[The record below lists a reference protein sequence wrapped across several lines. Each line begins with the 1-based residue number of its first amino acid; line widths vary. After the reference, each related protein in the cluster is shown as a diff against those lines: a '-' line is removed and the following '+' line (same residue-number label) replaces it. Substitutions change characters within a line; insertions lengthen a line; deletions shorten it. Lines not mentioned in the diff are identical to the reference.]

1 MRNLFY
7 IGITALISNFINS
20 QTLNDL
26 NYITFSSPNGS
37 ARYKSMAGAFG
48 ALGGDLSSIANNP
61 AGSSVF
67 LYNEIGASINYNSKN
82 VKGIYSGQPRT
93 IKDEDFYFDQFG
105 AAFVFNNTNEK
116 SSWKRIT
123 ASLSVNRITSFDQ
136 RSSINGAGKNSISD
150 YFLYYAD
157 GVTLEDI
164 QIYDDETISDIYGYL
179 GEEIGF
185 DAQQAFLGYQSY
197 IIDPLTNNL
206 SERSYVSN
214 IKSDRFNHILN
225 QFNEGYHR
233 KTSFNFSGL
242 YKDFLHL
249 GFNINQHRI
258 EFSNL
263 QDFYEKDHD
272 SNSLVSNVNFENSLL
287 SFGQG
292 FSLQFGGI
300 LRFDN
305 LRLGLSYD
313 SPQWINIADETQ
325 QKISSY
331 RSDSGIRVKEI
342 LEPNVINSFS
352 PYELRIPAKSSIS
365 FAYIFNKKGLL
376 SIEYNYQNL
385 SNMTLNSESISSYL
399 DELTSNFQQ
408 TFTSVNTIKFGGEY
422 RIEDLSLRAGY
433 YQRSNSKRNIFK
445 KDNSLTF
452 GIGFDFG
459 SSNFGISFVHSTQN
473 QNLQLFSAGL
483 TDEYDLENKFTE
495 LTLSYNI
502 KF

>member
-7 IGITALISNFINS
+7 VSITFLVSNLINS

-26 NYITFSSPNGS
+26 NYLTFSSLNGS

-48 ALGGDLSSIANNP
+48 ALGGDLSSITSNP

-67 LYNEIGASINYNSKN
+67 LYNEIGASVNYNSKD
-82 VKGIYSGQPRT
+82 VKGMYSGQPRT
-93 IKDEDFYFDQFG
+93 IQDDDFNFDQFG

-116 SSWKRIT
+116 SPWKRIT
-123 ASLSVNRITSFDQ
+123 ASISINRVTNFNQ
-136 RSSINGAGKNSISD
+136 RSSIYGAGKNSISD

-157 GVTLEDI
+157 GVAFEDI
-164 QIYDDETISDIYGYL
+164 QIYDDETISDIYSYL
-179 GEEIGF
+179 GEEEGF
-185 DAQQAFLGYQSY
+185 GAQQAFLGYQSY

-206 SERSYVSN
+206 SESSYVSN

-242 YKDFLHL
+242 YKDYLHIGL
-249 GFNINQHRI
+249 NINQHRI

-263 QDFYEKDHD
+263 QDFYEKEHD

-287 SFGQG
+287 SLGRG

-300 LRFDN
+300 LKFDN
-305 LRLGLSYD
+305 FRFGLNYD

-325 QKISSY
+325 QKISSF
-331 RSDSGIRVKEI
+331 RSDSGISIKEI
-342 LEPNVINSFS
+342 LEPSVINSFS
-352 PYELRIPAKSSIS
+352 PYELRIPPKSSIS
-365 FAYIFNKKGLL
+365 FAYILNRKGLL
-376 SIEYNYQNL
+376 SIEYNYQDL
-385 SNMTLNSESISSYL
+385 SKLSLNSESISSYL
-399 DELTSNFQQ
+399 DELTSNLQQ
-408 TFTSVNTIKFGGEY
+408 AFTTVNILKFGGEY

-433 YQRSNSKRNIFK
+433 YQRSNNKQSILKN
-445 KDNSLTF
+445 DNSYTF

-459 SSNFGISFVHSTQN
+459 SSNFSMSFVQSTQN

-483 TDEYDLENKFTE
+483 TDQYDLENKFTE

>member
-7 IGITALISNFINS
+7 IGITALISNFISS

-26 NYITFSSPNGS
+26 NYITSSSLNGS

-48 ALGGDLSSIANNP
+48 ALGGDLSSITNNP

-105 AAFVFNNTNEK
+105 AAFVFNNTKEK

-123 ASLSVNRITSFDQ
+123 ASISVNRITSFDQ

-157 GVTLEDI
+157 GVALEDI

-197 IIDPLTNNL
+197 IIDPTTNNL

-214 IKSDRFNHILN
+214 INSDRFNHILN

-263 QDFYEKDHD
+263 QDFYEKDHN

-287 SFGQG
+287 SLGQG

-300 LRFDN
+300 LKFDN
-305 LRLGLSYD
+305 SRLSFSYD

-325 QKISSY
+325 QKISSF
-331 RSDSGIRVKEI
+331 RSESGIRVEEI
-342 LEPNVINSFS
+342 LEPNVRHSFS
-352 PYELRIPAKSSIS
+352 PYELRIPAKSSVS
-365 FAYIFNKKGLL
+365 FAYIFDRKGLL

-385 SNMTLNSESISSYL
+385 SNITLNSESISSYL
-399 DELTSNFQQ
+399 DGLTSSFQQ
-408 TFTSVNTIKFGGEY
+408 AFTSVNTIKFGGEY

-433 YQRSNSKRNIFK
+433 YQRSNSKRDIFK
-445 KDNSLTF
+445 NDNSLTF

-459 SSNFGISFVHSTQN
+459 SSNFSMSFVQSTQN

>member
-7 IGITALISNFINS
+7 IGITALISNFISS

-26 NYITFSSPNGS
+26 NYITYSSLNGS

-48 ALGGDLSSIANNP
+48 ALGGDLSSITNNP

-105 AAFVFNNTNEK
+105 AAFVFNNTKEK

-123 ASLSVNRITSFDQ
+123 ASISVNRITSFDQ

-157 GVTLEDI
+157 GVALEDI

-185 DAQQAFLGYQSY
+185 DAQQTFLGYQSY
-197 IIDPLTNNL
+197 IIDPTTNNL

-214 IKSDRFNHILN
+214 INSDRFNHILN

-287 SFGQG
+287 SLGQG

-300 LRFDN
+300 IKFDN

-313 SPQWINIADETQ
+313 SPQWINIADESQ
-325 QKISSY
+325 QKISSF

-352 PYELRIPAKSSIS
+352 PYELRIPAKSSVS

-385 SNMTLNSESISSYL
+385 SNITLNSESISSYL
-399 DELTSNFQQ
+399 DGLTSSFQQ
-408 TFTSVNTIKFGGEY
+408 AFTSVNTIKFGGEY

-433 YQRSNSKRNIFK
+433 YQRSNSKQNVFK
-445 KDNSLTF
+445 NDNSFTF

-459 SSNFGISFVHSTQN
+459 SSNFSLSFIQSTQN

-483 TDEYDLENKFTE
+483 TDEYDLENKLTE

>member
-7 IGITALISNFINS
+7 IGITALISNFISS

-26 NYITFSSPNGS
+26 NYITSSSLNGS

-48 ALGGDLSSIANNP
+48 ALGGDLSSITNNP

-105 AAFVFNNTNEK
+105 AAFVFNNTKEK

-123 ASLSVNRITSFDQ
+123 ASISVNRITSFDQ

-157 GVTLEDI
+157 GVALEDI

-197 IIDPLTNNL
+197 IIDPTTNDL

-214 IKSDRFNHILN
+214 INSDRFNHILN

-263 QDFYEKDHD
+263 QDFYEKDHN

-287 SFGQG
+287 SLGQG

-300 LRFDN
+300 LKFDN

-325 QKISSY
+325 QKISSF
-331 RSDSGIRVKEI
+331 RSESGIRVKEI

-352 PYELRIPAKSSIS
+352 PYELRIPAKSSVS
-365 FAYIFNKKGLL
+365 FAYIFDKKGLL

-385 SNMTLNSESISSYL
+385 SNISLNSESISSYL
-399 DELTSNFQQ
+399 DGLTSSFQQ
-408 TFTSVNTIKFGGEY
+408 AFTSVHTIKFGGEY

-433 YQRSNSKRNIFK
+433 YQRSNSKRDIFK
-445 KDNSLTF
+445 NDNSLTF

-459 SSNFGISFVHSTQN
+459 SSNFSMSFVQSTQN
-473 QNLQLFSAGL
+473 QNLQLFSVGL
-483 TDEYDLENKFTE
+483 TDEYDLENKFTV

>member
-1 MRNLFY
+1 MIL
-7 IGITALISNFINS
+7 
-20 QTLNDL
+20 
-26 NYITFSSPNGS
+26 
-37 ARYKSMAGAFG
+37 
-48 ALGGDLSSIANNP
+48 
-61 AGSSVF
+61 
-67 LYNEIGASINYNSKN
+67 
-82 VKGIYSGQPRT
+82 
-93 IKDEDFYFDQFG
+93 
-105 AAFVFNNTNEK
+105 
-116 SSWKRIT
+116 
-123 ASLSVNRITSFDQ
+123 
-136 RSSINGAGKNSISD
+136 
-150 YFLYYAD
+150 
-157 GVTLEDI
+157 
-164 QIYDDETISDIYGYL
+164 
-179 GEEIGF
+179 
-185 DAQQAFLGYQSY
+185 
-197 IIDPLTNNL
+197 LTNNL

-287 SFGQG
+287 SLGQG

-300 LRFDN
+300 LKFDN

-325 QKISSY
+325 QKISSF
-331 RSDSGIRVKEI
+331 RSESGIRVKEI

-352 PYELRIPAKSSIS
+352 PYELRIPAKSSVS
-365 FAYIFNKKGLL
+365 FAYIFDKKGLL

-385 SNMTLNSESISSYL
+385 SNITLNSESISSYL
-399 DELTSNFQQ
+399 DGLTSSFQQ
-408 TFTSVNTIKFGGEY
+408 AFTSVNTIKFGGEY

-433 YQRSNSKRNIFK
+433 YQRSNSKRDIFK
-445 KDNSLTF
+445 NDNSLTF

-459 SSNFGISFVHSTQN
+459 SSNFSMSFVQSTQN

>member
-7 IGITALISNFINS
+7 IGIATLVSNLINS

-26 NYITFSSPNGS
+26 SYMTFSSLNGS

-48 ALGGDLSSIANNP
+48 ALGGDLSSISNNP

-82 VKGIYSGQPRT
+82 VKGIYSDQPRT
-93 IKDEDFYFDQFG
+93 IQDEDFYFDQFG
-105 AAFVFNNTNEK
+105 SVFVFNNTNEK

-123 ASLSVNRITSFDQ
+123 ASISVNRITSFDQ

-157 GVTLEDI
+157 GVPLEDI
-164 QIYDDETISDIYGYL
+164 QIYDDEIISDIYSYL

-214 IKSDRFNHILN
+214 IKSDRFNHILS

-249 GFNINQHRI
+249 GFNINQHKI

-263 QDFYEKDHD
+263 KDFYEKEHEP
-272 SNSLVSNVNFENSLL
+272 NSLVSNVNFENSLL

-292 FSLQFGGI
+292 YSLQFGAI
-300 LRFDN
+300 LKFDN
-305 LRLGLSYD
+305 LRLGLVYD

-325 QKISSY
+325 QKISSFRY
-331 RSDSGIRVKEI
+331 DNGISIKEI

-352 PYELRIPAKSSIS
+352 PYELRIPAKSGIS
-365 FAYIFNKKGLL
+365 FAYILNKKGLL
-376 SIEYNYQNL
+376 SVEYNYQNL
-385 SNMTLNSESISSYL
+385 SNIKLNSESISSYL
-399 DELTSNFQQ
+399 DELISNSQQ
-408 TFTSVNTIKFGGEY
+408 AFTSVNIIKFGSEY

-433 YQRSNSKRNIFK
+433 YQRSNSKRDIFK
-445 KDNSLTF
+445 NDNSLTF

-459 SSNFGISFVHSTQN
+459 SSNFSVSFIQSKIN